1 MSTKYMIFS
10 GFLGSGKTTAMIA
23 MARAVNA
30 RDQKEGEPSHV
41 AIIANDLGAKNL
53 VDADYTRTADVPID
67 EIPGDCICYITD
79 DLVYH
84 INRLADDGAGIV

>member
-30 RDQKEGEPSHV
+30 RNQKEGEPSHV

-53 VDADYTRTADVPID
+53 VDADYTR
-67 EIPGDCICYITD
+67 
-79 DLVYH
+79 LH
-84 INRLADDGAGIV
+84 LLHHR